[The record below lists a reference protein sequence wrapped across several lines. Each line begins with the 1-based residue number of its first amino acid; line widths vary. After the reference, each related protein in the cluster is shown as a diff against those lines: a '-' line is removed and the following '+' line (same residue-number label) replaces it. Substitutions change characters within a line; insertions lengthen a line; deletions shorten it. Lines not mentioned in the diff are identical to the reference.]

1 MRPLIAR
8 EEKSLRPVFILT
20 IPLVL
25 IAMLSLFPASWAG
38 EKLQVTVSIPPQRY
52 FVQRIGGDEV
62 AVSVMVG
69 PGASPATYEPKP
81 RQMAALARSRIY
93 FTIGVPFE
101 KTWLPRIR
109 AANPEIKIVRTEA
122 GIEKIPLATH
132 RSHGQEPEA
141 SDRPDEGHGV
151 LDPHVWLS
159 PPLVALQARRILTAL
174 SEADPAHADIFRAN
188 YRKFI
193 NDIVDLDT
201 ELLGLFAGRP
211 GKGRF
216 LVFHPAWGYFAR
228 AYSLT
233 QVPIEVEGKS
243 PKAAQVKDLIA
254 QAKES
259 GIRVIFVQPQFSA
272 KEAEVIAQA
281 ISGRVVP
288 LDPLAEDWLKNLR
301 RVAAE
306 FREVLR

>member
-1 MRPLIAR
+1 MVRLF
-8 EEKSLRPVFILT
+8 VLT
-20 IPLVL
+20 ILLALGAALGVC
-25 IAMLSLFPASWAG
+25 PAAWAG
-38 EKLQVTVSIPPQRY
+38 ERLEVTVSIPPQRY
-52 FVQRIGGDEV
+52 FVQRIGGELV

-81 RQMAALARSRIY
+81 RQMAALTRSRIY

-101 KTWLPRIR
+101 KTWLPKIR

-122 GIEKIPLATH
+122 GIEKVPLAAH
-132 RSHGQEPEA
+132 RSHGQEPED
-141 SDRPDEGHGV
+141 SDHPADRHGV

-159 PPLVALQARRILTAL
+159 PPLVVLQARQILTAL
-174 SEADPAHADIFRAN
+174 SQADPAHADIFRAN
-188 YRKFI
+188 YGKFI

-228 AYSLT
+228 AYNLA
-233 QVPIEVEGKS
+233 QVPIEVEGKA
-243 PKAAQVKDLIA
+243 PKAAQLRDLIT

-272 KEAEVIAQA
+272 KEAEVIARA
-281 ISGRVVP
+281 IGGRVVP
-288 LDPLAEDWLKNLR
+288 LDPLAEDWLGNLR

>member
-1 MRPLIAR
+1 M
-8 EEKSLRPVFILT
+8 KPVFILT
-20 IPLVL
+20 ILLVL
-25 IAMLSLFPASWAG
+25 AAMLGLSPVSWAG

-52 FVQRIGGDEV
+52 FVQRIGGELV
-62 AVSVMVG
+62 EVSVMVG
-69 PGASPATYEPKP
+69 PGASPATYEPRP
-81 RQMAALARSRIY
+81 RQMAALTRSKIY
-93 FTIGVPFE
+93 FTVGVPFE
-101 KTWLPRIR
+101 KTWLPRFR
-109 AANPEIKIVRTEA
+109 SANPEMKIVRTEA
-122 GIEKIPLATH
+122 GIQKVPLAAN

-141 SDRPDEGHGV
+141 SAHPADRHRV

-174 SEADPAHADIFRAN
+174 SQADPAQAHVFRAN
-188 YRKFI
+188 FREFI

-201 ELLGLFAGRP
+201 ELLALFAGRP
-211 GKGRF
+211 GRGRF
-216 LVFHPAWGYFAR
+216 LVFHPAWSYFAQ

-233 QVPIEVEGKS
+233 QIPIEVEGKA

-259 GIRVIFVQPQFSA
+259 GIKVIFVQPQFSA

-288 LDPLAEDWLKNLR
+288 VDPLAEDWLKNLR

-306 FREVLR
+306 FKEVLR